1 MKLLRHQYRRIR
13 VTWLVC
19 IVLCVSAIVPLVG
32 VIAQNSPSTPS
43 LTDAAVEV
51 NRAGYRLKPTGLA
64 TSEWPNVR
72 LDFSIERSDRT
83 NFKNLNLVDVEPKLD
98 GQIVPTKEGD
108 LKLTESQA
116 SAVLVLLDASG
127 SMSGFGV
134 DKLRAAKQSLLTLID
149 NLDKDDQVSVAV
161 FDEEPRTI
169 LPLTADKELLKREIA
184 NFTLRKEKS
193 RFTRLYDA
201 VDYGLRES
209 QKNKIKN
216 LLLISDG
223 WEDTPETRQMRGA
236 PTQLESYKRSR
247 EESITQFSRGND
259 IRVFTV
265 AIGDEHGKGLSYVD
279 RPALQNISKGANG
292 GIGDYIELTEAS
304 GDAAFQQDYLLS
316 RLKQTLDDLRQSFRY
331 SYSLTLDLGQTTPRD
346 AQQHN
351 LWVGFTVGETSRVQ
365 LPVEYS
371 WKGVGTPKVIDV
383 SVKPAIFI
391 ASAPRNIK
399 WQQLSLIYLALLSAL
414 LVLALIPALIRRIVG
429 SGQSLRLNKSIVI
442 VGARSSLIGSACP
455 NEGAASGR
463 TYLIKEGDV
472 VLVCP
477 NPNCRT
483 PHHLSCWRFNE
494 NHCMKRTCELEM
506 VVPPNM
512 LEKYGLM
519 ERGVS

>member
-1 MKLLRHQYRRIR
+1 MKLLSYRYRRIR

-19 IVLCVSAIVPLVG
+19 ILFCVSSIVPLAG
-32 VIAQNSPSTPS
+32 VIAQNSSATPA
-43 LTDAAVEV
+43 LTGAAAEV
-51 NRAGYRLKPTGLA
+51 NRAGYLLKPTGLA
-64 TSEWPNVR
+64 TSEWPKVR

-98 GQIVPTKEGD
+98 GQIIPTKEGD

-127 SMSGFGV
+127 STSGFGV
-134 DKLRAAKQSLLTLID
+134 DKLRAAKQSLVTLID
-149 NLDKDDQVSVAV
+149 NLDQDDRVGVAV

-169 LPLTADKELLKREIA
+169 LPLTADKELIKREIA

-201 VDYGLRES
+201 VDYGLREA
-209 QKNKIKN
+209 KGNNVKN

-223 WEDTPETRQMRGA
+223 WEDTPESRQMLGTPA
-236 PTQLESYKRSR
+236 LDSYKKSR
-247 EESITQFSRGND
+247 EESITQFSRDND

-304 GDAAFQQDYLLS
+304 GDAAFQQEYLLG
-316 RLKQTLDDLRQSFRY
+316 RLKQTLNDLRQSFSY
-331 SYSLTLDLGQTTPRD
+331 SYSLTLDLAGKSQRD
-346 AQQHN
+346 VREHS
-351 LWVGFTVGETSRVQ
+351 LWVGFSVGETPRVQ

-371 WKGVGTPKVIDV
+371 WKGTGVPEDLKG

-391 ASAPRNIK
+391 ASAPRNVK
-399 WQQLSLIYLALLSAL
+399 WQQLSLIYLALLSVL
-414 LVLALIPALIRRIVG
+414 LVLTLIPAVIRRIVG
-429 SGQSLRLNKSIVI
+429 SGQSLRLNKSIVV
-442 VGARSSLIGSACP
+442 VGARSPLIGSACP

-463 TYLIKEGDV
+463 TYLIKEGDI

-506 VVPPNM
+506 VVPPTL

-519 ERGVS
+519 DHGVS